1 MKAYFCAVIITNIN
15 KPIMFG
21 LDPTLLFLL
30 FFCLFAACAFEFV
43 NGFHDTANAVA
54 TVIYTHSLK
63 PTQAVVWSGFM
74 NFLGLLTGGVGVTMS
89 IIGLLPTELLIDSN
103 VYHSMAMALALLLSA
118 ILWNLGTWYLGIPAS
133 SSHTLIGSIIGIG
146 VGHALLPEN
155 STKGVSAINW
165 DKAIEIGQA
174 LLLSPLFGFAA
185 AIILM
190 YILKKTIK
198 NKAIFKEPKKDT
210 PPPMW
215 IRAILVTTCTLVSFF
230 HGRNDGQKGIGL
242 VMVILIAFLPGYFA
256 VNTNLNLNDVKSSLA
271 TVKAVTAKIDTLPL
285 SEKERES
292 YHKIMDASTDLDVII
307 ASGLSPAKLSTTQ
320 KFDIRKAA
328 LTINKHAKK
337 LLESESV
344 DLSAGDKKILKK
356 ATAGDKAPF
365 FSFGSTSSTGIAGVT
380 DFAPAWVM
388 WIVALSLGLGTM
400 VGWKRIVVTIGEK
413 IGKNH
418 LTYAQG
424 ASAELI
430 ASITIGLATA
440 YKWPVSTT
448 HVLSSG
454 IAGTMVANRGI
465 KNLQGGTV
473 KNIVMAWV
481 LTLPVTIILSATLFV
496 LFRWIAG

>member
-1 MKAYFCAVIITNIN
+1 
-15 KPIMFG
+15 MFG
-21 LDPTLLFLL
+21 LDPTLVFLL

-54 TVIYTHSLK
+54 TVIYTHSLQ

-89 IIGLLPTELLIDSN
+89 IIGLLPTELLMDAD

-118 ILWNLGTWYLGIPAS
+118 ILWNVGTWYFGIPAS

-146 VGHALLPEN
+146 VGHALLPEASN
-155 STKGVSAINW
+155 KGISAINW

-174 LLLSPLFGFAA
+174 LLLSPLFGFAL

-190 YILKKTIK
+190 YILKKSVK
-198 NKAIFKEPKKDT
+198 NKEIFKEPKKKS

-215 IRAILVTTCTLVSFF
+215 IRAILITTCTLVSFF

-256 VNTNLNLNDVKSSLA
+256 VNTNLDLVQVKESLT
-271 TVKAVTAKIDTLPL
+271 TVQTITAKIDTVPL

-292 YHKIMDASTDLDVII
+292 YHKLVKSSTALSTII
-307 ASGLSPAKLSTTQ
+307 ASGVTPKTLTTTQ
-320 KFDIRKAA
+320 KFDIRNAA
-328 LTINKHAKK
+328 LTINKQSKK

-344 DLSAGDKKILKK
+344 ALSSGDKKALKK
-356 ATAGDKAPF
+356 ATQGDKAPF
-365 FSFGSTSSTGIAGVT
+365 FSYGNSSSSGIAGVT

-388 WIVALSLGLGTM
+388 WMVALSLGLGTM

-454 IAGTMVANRGI
+454 IAGTMVASKGI

-473 KNIVMAWV
+473 KSIVLAWV
-481 LTLPVTIILSATLFV
+481 LTLPVTIIMSAALFV

>member
-1 MKAYFCAVIITNIN
+1 
-15 KPIMFG
+15 MFG

-89 IIGLLPTELLIDSN
+89 IIGLLPTELLIDAN
-103 VYHSMAMALALLLSA
+103 VYHSMAMALSLLISA
-118 ILWNLGTWYLGIPAS
+118 IVWNLGTWYLGIPAS

-155 STKGVSAINW
+155 SNKGISAINW

-174 LLLSPLFGFAA
+174 LLLSPLFGFAM

-190 YILKKTIK
+190 YILKKTIQ
-198 NKAIFKEPKKDT
+198 NKAIFKEPKKNT

-256 VNTNLNLNDVKSSLA
+256 VNTNLNLVEVKTSL
-271 TVKAVTAKIDTLPL
+271 TQVRQIVAKIDTLPL
-285 SEKERES
+285 SHKEVES
-292 YHKIMDASTDLDVII
+292 YHKVIKASNELDLILVD
-307 ASGLSPAKLSTTQ
+307 GLTAAKLSVDQ
-320 KFDIRKAA
+320 KFKIRNAA
-328 LTINKHAKK
+328 LTINKNAKK
-337 LLESESV
+337 LIESESV
-344 DLSAGDKKILKK
+344 ALSVTDLNTLKK
-356 ATAGDKAPF
+356 ATAG
-365 FSFGSTSSTGIAGVT
+365 IT

-388 WIVALSLGLGTM
+388 WLVALSLGLGTM

-430 ASITIGLATA
+430 ASLTIGLATA

-481 LTLPVTIILSATLFV
+481 LTLPITIILSATLFV
-496 LFRWIAG
+496 FFRWISG

>member
-1 MKAYFCAVIITNIN
+1 
-15 KPIMFG
+15 MFG
-21 LDPTLLFLL
+21 LDPTLVFLL

-54 TVIYTHSLK
+54 TVIYTHSLQ

-89 IIGLLPTELLIDSN
+89 IIGLLPTELLMDAD

-118 ILWNLGTWYLGIPAS
+118 ILWNVGTWYFGIPAS

-146 VGHALLPEN
+146 VGHALLPEASN
-155 STKGVSAINW
+155 KGISAINW

-174 LLLSPLFGFAA
+174 LLLSPLFGFAL

-190 YILKKTIK
+190 YILKKSVK
-198 NKAIFKEPKKDT
+198 NKEIFKEPKKKS

-215 IRAILVTTCTLVSFF
+215 IRAILITTCTLVSFF

-256 VNTNLNLNDVKSSLA
+256 VNTNLDLVQVKESLT
-271 TVKAVTAKIDTLPL
+271 TVQTITAKIDTVPL

-292 YHKIMDASTDLDVII
+292 YHKIVKSSTALSTII
-307 ASGLSPAKLSTTQ
+307 ASGVTPKTLTTTQ
-320 KFDIRKAA
+320 KFDIRNAA
-328 LTINKHAKK
+328 LTINKQSKK

-344 DLSAGDKKILKK
+344 ALSSGDKKALKK
-356 ATAGDKAPF
+356 ATQGDKAPF
-365 FSFGSTSSTGIAGVT
+365 FSYGNSSSSGIAGVT

-388 WIVALSLGLGTM
+388 WMVALSLGLGTM

-454 IAGTMVANRGI
+454 IAGTMVASKGI

-473 KNIVMAWV
+473 KSIVLAWV
-481 LTLPVTIILSATLFV
+481 LTLPVTIIMSAALFV

>member
-1 MKAYFCAVIITNIN
+1 
-15 KPIMFG
+15 MFG

-63 PTQAVVWSGFM
+63 PSQAVVWSGFM

-103 VYHSMAMALALLLSA
+103 VYHSMAMALALLFSA

-155 STKGVSAINW
+155 SNKGISAINW

-174 LLLSPLFGFAA
+174 LLLSPIFGFAL

-190 YILKKTIK
+190 YILKKTVK
-198 NKAIFKEPKKDT
+198 NKDIFKEPKKDT

-215 IRAILVTTCTLVSFF
+215 IRAILVSTCTLVSFF

-256 VNTNLNLNDVKSSLA
+256 VNTNLNIPEVKASLA
-271 TVKAVTAKIDTLPL
+271 QVQQIVAKIDTLPL
-285 SEKERES
+285 SEKEVES
-292 YHKIMDASTDLDVII
+292 YHKVLQSSADLKAILVD
-307 ASGLSPAKLSTTQ
+307 GLTTANMTTAQ

-328 LTINKHAKK
+328 LTINKNSKK
-337 LLESESV
+337 LIESESV
-344 DLSAGDKKILKK
+344 ALSASDLNAFQK
-356 ATAGDKAPF
+356 ATAGKKAPF
-365 FSFGSTSSTGIAGVT
+365 FSFGASSSSGMAGVT

-400 VGWKRIVVTIGEK
+400 IGWKRIVVTIGEK
-413 IGKNH
+413 IGKDH

-430 ASITIGLATA
+430 ASLTIGLATA

-473 KNIVMAWV
+473 KNIVMAWI
-481 LTLPVTIILSATLFV
+481 LTLPVTIILSAALFV
-496 LFRWIAG
+496 LFRWISG

>member
-1 MKAYFCAVIITNIN
+1 
-15 KPIMFG
+15 MFG
-21 LDPTLLFLL
+21 LDPTLIFLL

-54 TVIYTHSLK
+54 TVIYTHSLQ

-89 IIGLLPTELLIDSN
+89 IIGLLPTELLMDAN
-103 VYHSMAMALALLLSA
+103 VYHSMAMALALLISA
-118 ILWNLGTWYLGIPAS
+118 ILWNVGTWYFGIPAS

-146 VGHALLPEN
+146 VGHALLPEASN
-155 STKGVSAINW
+155 KGVSAINW

-174 LLLSPLFGFAA
+174 LLLSPLFGFAL

-190 YILKKTIK
+190 YILKKSVK
-198 NKAIFKEPKKDT
+198 NKEIFKEPKKKS
-210 PPPMW
+210 PPPLW
-215 IRAILVTTCTLVSFF
+215 IRAILITTCTLVSFF

-256 VNTNLNLNDVKSSLA
+256 VNTNLDLGQVKSSLT
-271 TVKAVTAKIDTLPL
+271 TVQTISAKIDTIPL

-292 YHKIMDASTDLDVII
+292 YTKLVKSTAALNAII
-307 ASGLSPAKLSTTQ
+307 ASGVTPSSLTTAQ
-320 KFDIRKAA
+320 KFDIRNAA
-328 LTINKHAKK
+328 LTINKQSKK

-344 DLSAGDKKILKK
+344 ALSTGDKKALKL
-356 ATAGDKAPF
+356 ATQGEKAPF
-365 FSFGSTSSTGIAGVT
+365 FTFGNSSSSGIAGVT

-388 WIVALSLGLGTM
+388 WMVALSLGLGTM

-454 IAGTMVANRGI
+454 IAGTMVASRGI

-473 KNIVMAWV
+473 KSIVLAWV
-481 LTLPVTIILSATLFV
+481 LTLPVTIILSAALFV

>member
-1 MKAYFCAVIITNIN
+1 M
-15 KPIMFG
+15 
-21 LDPTLLFLL
+21 
-30 FFCLFAACAFEFV
+30 
-43 NGFHDTANAVA
+43 
-54 TVIYTHSLK
+54 
-63 PTQAVVWSGFM
+63 
-74 NFLGLLTGGVGVTMS
+74 
-89 IIGLLPTELLIDSN
+89 DSD

-118 ILWNLGTWYLGIPAS
+118 ILWNVGTWYFGIPAS

-146 VGHALLPEN
+146 VGHALLPESSN
-155 STKGVSAINW
+155 KGISAVNW
-165 DKAIEIGQA
+165 DKAFEIGQA

-190 YILKKTIK
+190 YILKKSVK
-198 NKAIFKEPKKDT
+198 NKEIFKEPKKKS

-256 VNTNLNLNDVKSSLA
+256 VNTNLDLVQVKSSLT
-271 TVKAVTAKIDTLPL
+271 TVQTITAKIDTIPL

-292 YHKIMDASTDLDVII
+292 YHKLVKSTAALNTII
-307 ASGLSPAKLSTTQ
+307 ATGVTPATLSTTQ
-320 KFDIRKAA
+320 KFDIRNAA
-328 LTINKHAKK
+328 LTINKQSKK

-344 DLSAGDKKILKK
+344 ALSSGDKKELKK
-356 ATAGDKAPF
+356 ATQGDKAPF
-365 FSFGSTSSTGIAGVT
+365 FSFGTSSSSGIAGVT

-388 WIVALSLGLGTM
+388 WMVALSLGLGTM

-454 IAGTMVANRGI
+454 IAGTMVASKGI

-473 KNIVMAWV
+473 KNIVLAWV

-496 LFRWIAG
+496 LFRWIAA

>member
-1 MKAYFCAVIITNIN
+1 
-15 KPIMFG
+15 MFG
-21 LDPTLLFLL
+21 LDPTLVFLL

-54 TVIYTHSLK
+54 TVIYTHSLQ

-89 IIGLLPTELLIDSN
+89 IIGLLPTELLMDSD

-118 ILWNLGTWYLGIPAS
+118 ILWNVGTWYFGIPAS

-146 VGHALLPEN
+146 VGHALLPEASN
-155 STKGVSAINW
+155 KGISSINW

-190 YILKKTIK
+190 YILKKTVK
-198 NKAIFKEPKKDT
+198 NKEIFKEPKKKS

-256 VNTNLNLNDVKSSLA
+256 VNTNLDLVQVKESLT
-271 TVKAVTAKIDTLPL
+271 TVQTITAKIDTIPL

-292 YHKIMDASTDLDVII
+292 YHKLVKSSTALNSII
-307 ASGLSPAKLSTTQ
+307 NSGVTPKTLTTTQ
-320 KFDIRKAA
+320 KFDIRNAA
-328 LTINKHAKK
+328 LTINKQSKK

-344 DLSAGDKKILKK
+344 ALSSGDKKALKK
-356 ATAGDKAPF
+356 ATQGDKAPF
-365 FSFGSTSSTGIAGVT
+365 FSFGNSSSSGIAGVT

-388 WIVALSLGLGTM
+388 WMVALSLGLGTM

-430 ASITIGLATA
+430 ASLTIGLATA

-454 IAGTMVANRGI
+454 IAGTMVASRGI

-473 KNIVMAWV
+473 KSIVLAWV

-496 LFRWIAG
+496 LFRWIAA

>member
-1 MKAYFCAVIITNIN
+1 
-15 KPIMFG
+15 MFG
-21 LDPTLLFLL
+21 LDPTLFFLL

-103 VYHSMAMALALLLSA
+103 VYHSMAMALSLLLSA
-118 ILWNLGTWYLGIPAS
+118 ILWNLGTWYFGIPAS

-146 VGHALLPEN
+146 LGHALLPEN
-155 STKGVSAINW
+155 SNKNISSVNW
-165 DKAIEIGQA
+165 DKVIESGQA
-174 LLLSPLFGFAA
+174 LFLSPLFGFSL

-190 YILKKTIK
+190 YILKKTIS
-198 NKAIFKEPKKDT
+198 NKDIFKEPKKNS
-210 PPPMW
+210 PPPLW
-215 IRAILVTTCTLVSFF
+215 IRSILIFTCTLVSFF

-256 VNTNLNLNDVKSSLA
+256 INTTLDLNMVQNSLN
-271 TVKAVTAKIDTLPL
+271 TVQTVSVKIDTLPL
-285 SEKERES
+285 SEKELAS
-292 YHKIMDASTDLDVII
+292 YHQLLASSADLKTILANKPDI
-307 ASGLSPAKLSTTQ
+307 KNLSTTQ
-320 KFDIRKAA
+320 KFNIRKAA
-328 LTINKHAKK
+328 LTINKNAKK
-337 LLESESV
+337 LIESESV
-344 DLSAGDKKILKK
+344 SLSDEDKAALKK
-356 ATAGDKAPF
+356 ATQGDKAPF
-365 FSFGSTSSTGIAGVT
+365 FAFGASSATGMAGVT

-388 WIVALSLGLGTM
+388 WMIALSLGLGTM
-400 VGWKRIVVTIGEK
+400 IGWKRIVITIGEK
-413 IGKNH
+413 IGKDH

-454 IAGTMVANRGI
+454 IAGTMVASRGI

-481 LTLPVTIILSATLFV
+481 LTLPVTIILSALLFV
-496 LFRWIAG
+496 FFRWIVG

>member
-1 MKAYFCAVIITNIN
+1 
-15 KPIMFG
+15 MFG
-21 LDPTLLFLL
+21 LEPTLFFLL

-89 IIGLLPTELLIDSN
+89 IIGLLPTELLIDAN
-103 VYHSMAMALALLLSA
+103 VYHSMSMALAMLISA
-118 ILWNLGTWYLGIPAS
+118 ILWNVGTWYFGIPAS

-155 STKGVSAINW
+155 SNKGISSVNW
-165 DKAIEIGQA
+165 DKALEIGQA
-174 LLLSPLFGFAA
+174 LLLSPLFGFAL

-190 YILKKTIK
+190 YILKKSVK
-198 NKAIFKEPKKDT
+198 NKDIFKEPKKNS
-210 PPPMW
+210 PPPTW
-215 IRAILVTTCTLVSFF
+215 IRGILIATCTLVSFF

-256 VNTNLNLNDVKSSLA
+256 INTNLNVDQVKTSLA
-271 TVKAVTAKIDTLPL
+271 VVQTISAKIDTIPL

-292 YHKIMDASTDLDVII
+292 YHKLMKSVNDLHLLVNNPTFNS
-307 ASGLSPAKLSTTQ
+307 AQLSNSQ
-320 KFDIRKAA
+320 KFDVRKAA
-328 LTINKHAKK
+328 LTINKNSKK
-337 LLESESV
+337 LVESESV
-344 DLSAGDKKILKK
+344 ALSDADKKALKK
-356 ATAGDKAPF
+356 ATQGDKAPF
-365 FSFGSTSSTGIAGVT
+365 FSFGGNSSSGIAGVT

-388 WIVALSLGLGTM
+388 WMVALSLGLGTM

-413 IGKNH
+413 IGKHH

-430 ASITIGLATA
+430 ASVTIGLATA

-454 IAGTMVANRGI
+454 IAGTMVASKGI

-473 KNIVMAWV
+473 KNIVMAWI
-481 LTLPVTIILSATLFV
+481 LTLPVTIIMSATLFV
-496 LFRWIAG
+496 FFRWITA

>member
-1 MKAYFCAVIITNIN
+1 
-15 KPIMFG
+15 
-21 LDPTLLFLL
+21 
-30 FFCLFAACAFEFV
+30 
-43 NGFHDTANAVA
+43 
-54 TVIYTHSLK
+54 
-63 PTQAVVWSGFM
+63 
-74 NFLGLLTGGVGVTMS
+74 
-89 IIGLLPTELLIDSN
+89 
-103 VYHSMAMALALLLSA
+103 
-118 ILWNLGTWYLGIPAS
+118 
-133 SSHTLIGSIIGIG
+133 
-146 VGHALLPEN
+146 
-155 STKGVSAINW
+155 
-165 DKAIEIGQA
+165 
-174 LLLSPLFGFAA
+174 
-185 AIILM
+185 
-190 YILKKTIK
+190 LKKSVK
-198 NKAIFKEPKKDT
+198 NKEIFKEPKKKS

-215 IRAILVTTCTLVSFF
+215 IRAILITTCTLVSFF

-256 VNTNLNLNDVKSSLA
+256 VNTNLDLVQVKESLT
-271 TVKAVTAKIDTLPL
+271 TVQTITAKIDTVPL

-292 YHKIMDASTDLDVII
+292 YHKLVKSSTALSTII
-307 ASGLSPAKLSTTQ
+307 ASGVTPKTLTTTQ
-320 KFDIRKAA
+320 KFDIRNAA
-328 LTINKHAKK
+328 LTINKQSKK

-344 DLSAGDKKILKK
+344 ALSSGDKKALKK
-356 ATAGDKAPF
+356 ATQGDKAPF
-365 FSFGSTSSTGIAGVT
+365 FSYGNSSSSGIAGVT

-388 WIVALSLGLGTM
+388 WMVALSLGLGTM

-454 IAGTMVANRGI
+454 IAGTMVASKGI

-473 KNIVMAWV
+473 KSIVLAWV
-481 LTLPVTIILSATLFV
+481 LTLPVTIIMSAALFV

>member
-1 MKAYFCAVIITNIN
+1 
-15 KPIMFG
+15 MFG
-21 LDPTLLFLL
+21 LDPTLVFLL

-54 TVIYTHSLK
+54 TVIYTHSLQ

-89 IIGLLPTELLIDSN
+89 IIGLLPTELLMDSN
-103 VYHSMAMALALLLSA
+103 VYHSMAMALALLISA
-118 ILWNLGTWYLGIPAS
+118 ILWNVGTWYFGIPAS

-146 VGHALLPEN
+146 VGHALLPEASN
-155 STKGVSAINW
+155 KGVSAINW

-174 LLLSPLFGFAA
+174 LLLSPLFGFAL

-190 YILKKTIK
+190 YILKKSVK
-198 NKAIFKEPKKDT
+198 NKEIFKEPKKKS
-210 PPPMW
+210 PPPLW
-215 IRAILVTTCTLVSFF
+215 IRAILITTCTLVSFF

-256 VNTNLNLNDVKSSLA
+256 VNTNLDLGQVKSSLT
-271 TVKAVTAKIDTLPL
+271 TVQTISAKIDTIPL

-292 YHKIMDASTDLDVII
+292 YTKLVKSTAALNAII
-307 ASGLSPAKLSTTQ
+307 ASGVTPSSLTTSQ
-320 KFDIRKAA
+320 KFDIRNAA
-328 LTINKHAKK
+328 LTINKQSKK

-344 DLSAGDKKILKK
+344 ALSTGDKKALKL
-356 ATAGDKAPF
+356 ATQGEKAPF
-365 FSFGSTSSTGIAGVT
+365 FTFGNSSSSGIAGVT

-388 WIVALSLGLGTM
+388 WMVALSLGLGTM

-440 YKWPVSTT
+440 YKWPVATT

-454 IAGTMVANRGI
+454 IAGTMVASRGI

-473 KNIVMAWV
+473 KSIVLAWV
-481 LTLPVTIILSATLFV
+481 LTLPVTIILSAALFV

>member
-1 MKAYFCAVIITNIN
+1 
-15 KPIMFG
+15 MFG
-21 LDPTLLFLL
+21 LDPTLFFLL

-89 IIGLLPTELLIDSN
+89 IIGLLPTELLIDAN
-103 VYHSMAMALALLLSA
+103 VYHSMAMALSLLLSA
-118 ILWNLGTWYLGIPAS
+118 ILWNLGTWYFGIPAS

-155 STKGVSAINW
+155 SNKNISSINW
-165 DKAIEIGQA
+165 DKVIEIGQA
-174 LLLSPLFGFAA
+174 LLLSPLFGFSL

-190 YILKKTIK
+190 YILKKSIT
-198 NKAIFKEPKKDT
+198 NKDIFKEPKKNS

-215 IRAILVTTCTLVSFF
+215 IRAILITTCTLVSFF

-256 VNTNLNLNDVKSSLA
+256 INTSLDLNMVKTSLG
-271 TVKAVTAKIDTLPL
+271 TIQSISAKIDTTAL
-285 SEKERES
+285 STKELDSFRQLRTS
-292 YHKIMDASTDLDVII
+292 SAKLDVIL
-307 ASGLSPAKLSTTQ
+307 ASNLLKENMTTTQ
-320 KFDIRKAA
+320 KFEIRKAA
-328 LTINKHAKK
+328 LTINKQSKK
-337 LLESESV
+337 LIDSESV
-344 DLSAGDKKILKK
+344 SLSEADKSALKK
-356 ATAGDKAPF
+356 ATQGTKAPF
-365 FSFGSTSSTGIAGVT
+365 FSFGASSSNGMAGVT

-388 WIVALSLGLGTM
+388 WMIALSLGLGTM
-400 VGWKRIVVTIGEK
+400 IGWKRIVVTIGEK
-413 IGKNH
+413 IGKDH

-454 IAGTMVANRGI
+454 IAGTMVASRGI

-481 LTLPVTIILSATLFV
+481 LTLPVTIILSALLFIF
-496 LFRWIAG
+496 FRWIVS

>member
-1 MKAYFCAVIITNIN
+1 
-15 KPIMFG
+15 MFG
-21 LDPTLLFLL
+21 LDPTLVFLL

-54 TVIYTHSLK
+54 TVIYTHSLQ

-89 IIGLLPTELLIDSN
+89 IIGLLPTELLMDSN
-103 VYHSMAMALALLLSA
+103 VYHSMAMALALLISA
-118 ILWNLGTWYLGIPAS
+118 ILWNVGTWYFGIPAS

-146 VGHALLPEN
+146 VGHALLPEASN
-155 STKGVSAINW
+155 KGISAINW

-174 LLLSPLFGFAA
+174 LLLSPLFGFAL

-190 YILKKTIK
+190 YILKKSVK
-198 NKAIFKEPKKDT
+198 NKEIFKEPKKKS
-210 PPPMW
+210 PPPLW
-215 IRAILVTTCTLVSFF
+215 IRAILITTCTLVSFF

-256 VNTNLNLNDVKSSLA
+256 VNTNLDLGQVKSSL
-271 TVKAVTAKIDTLPL
+271 TIVQTISAKIDTIPL

-292 YHKIMDASTDLDVII
+292 YAKLLKSSAALNAII
-307 ASGLSPAKLSTTQ
+307 ASGVTPSSLTTAQ
-320 KFDIRKAA
+320 KFDIRNAA
-328 LTINKHAKK
+328 LTINKQSKK

-344 DLSAGDKKILKK
+344 ALSTGDKKALKL
-356 ATAGDKAPF
+356 ATQGEKAPF
-365 FSFGSTSSTGIAGVT
+365 FSFGASSSSGIAGVT

-388 WIVALSLGLGTM
+388 WMVALSLGLGTM

-454 IAGTMVANRGI
+454 IAGTMVASRGI

-473 KNIVMAWV
+473 KSIVLAWV
-481 LTLPVTIILSATLFV
+481 LTLPVTIILSAALFV
-496 LFRWIAG
+496 FFRWIAG

>member
-1 MKAYFCAVIITNIN
+1 
-15 KPIMFG
+15 MFG
-21 LDPTLLFLL
+21 LDPTLFFLL

-89 IIGLLPTELLIDSN
+89 IIGLLPTELLIDAN
-103 VYHSMAMALALLLSA
+103 VYHSMAMALSLLLSA
-118 ILWNLGTWYLGIPAS
+118 ILWNLGTWYFGIPAS

-155 STKGVSAINW
+155 SNKNISSINW
-165 DKAIEIGQA
+165 DKVIEISQA
-174 LLLSPLFGFAA
+174 LLLSPLFGFSL

-190 YILKKTIK
+190 YILKKSIS
-198 NKAIFKEPKKDT
+198 NKDIFKEPKKNS

-215 IRAILVTTCTLVSFF
+215 IRAILITTCTMVSFF

-256 VNTNLNLNDVKSSLA
+256 INTSLDLNMVKTSLG
-271 TVKAVTAKIDTLPL
+271 TIQTISAKIDTTAL
-285 SEKERES
+285 STKELDS
-292 YHKIMDASTDLDVII
+292 YRQLRTS
-307 ASGLSPAKLSTTQ
+307 SAKLNVILASNLLKENMTTTQ
-320 KFDIRKAA
+320 KFEIRKAA
-328 LTINKHAKK
+328 LTINKQSKK
-337 LLESESV
+337 LIDSESV
-344 DLSAGDKKILKK
+344 SLSEADKSALKK
-356 ATAGDKAPF
+356 ATQGTKAPF
-365 FSFGSTSSTGIAGVT
+365 FSFGASSSNGMAGVT

-388 WIVALSLGLGTM
+388 WMIALSLGLGTM
-400 VGWKRIVVTIGEK
+400 IGWKRIVVTIGEK
-413 IGKNH
+413 IGKDH

-454 IAGTMVANRGI
+454 IAGTMVASRGI

-481 LTLPVTIILSATLFV
+481 LTLPLTIILSALMFIF
-496 LFRWIAG
+496 FRWIVS

>member
-1 MKAYFCAVIITNIN
+1 
-15 KPIMFG
+15 MFG
-21 LDPTLLFLL
+21 LDPTLVFLL

-54 TVIYTHSLK
+54 TVIYTHSLQ

-89 IIGLLPTELLIDSN
+89 IIGLLPTELLMDAD

-118 ILWNLGTWYLGIPAS
+118 ILWNVGTWYFGIPAS

-146 VGHALLPEN
+146 VGHALLPEASN
-155 STKGVSAINW
+155 KGISSINW

-190 YILKKTIK
+190 YILKKTVK
-198 NKAIFKEPKKDT
+198 NKEIFKEPKKKS

-215 IRAILVTTCTLVSFF
+215 IRAILITTCTLVSFF

-256 VNTNLNLNDVKSSLA
+256 VNTNLDLVQVKESLT
-271 TVKAVTAKIDTLPL
+271 TVQTITAKIDTIPL

-292 YHKIMDASTDLDVII
+292 YHKLVKSSTTLSAII
-307 ASGLSPAKLSTTQ
+307 ATGVTPKTLTTTQ
-320 KFDIRKAA
+320 KFDIRNAA
-328 LTINKHAKK
+328 LTINKQSKK

-344 DLSAGDKKILKK
+344 ALSSGDKKALKK
-356 ATAGDKAPF
+356 ATQGDKAPF
-365 FSFGSTSSTGIAGVT
+365 FSYGNSSSSGIAGVT

-388 WIVALSLGLGTM
+388 WMVALSLGLGTM

-430 ASITIGLATA
+430 ASLTIGLATA

-454 IAGTMVANRGI
+454 IAGTMVASKGI

-473 KNIVMAWV
+473 KSIVLAWV

-496 LFRWIAG
+496 LFRWIAA

>member
-1 MKAYFCAVIITNIN
+1 
-15 KPIMFG
+15 MFG

-63 PTQAVVWSGFM
+63 PSQAVVWSGFM

-103 VYHSMAMALALLLSA
+103 VYHSMAMALSLLLSA

-155 STKGVSAINW
+155 SNKGISAVNW

-174 LLLSPLFGFAA
+174 LLLSPLFGFAL

-190 YILKKTIK
+190 YILKKSIA

-215 IRAILVTTCTLVSFF
+215 IRAILVATCTLVSFF

-256 VNTNLNLNDVKSSLA
+256 VNTNLDIPEVKASLA
-271 TVKAVTAKIDTLPL
+271 QVQQIVAKIDTIPL
-285 SEKERES
+285 SEKEVES
-292 YHKIMDASTDLDVII
+292 YHKVLESSAALKVILVDGI
-307 ASGLSPAKLSTTQ
+307 TPAKLTTAQ

-328 LTINKHAKK
+328 LTINKNAKK
-337 LLESESV
+337 LIESESV
-344 DLSAGDKKILKK
+344 ALSTTDLNALKK
-356 ATAGDKAPF
+356 ATAGKKAPF
-365 FSFGSTSSTGIAGVT
+365 FSFGSSSSSGMAGVT

-430 ASITIGLATA
+430 ASLTIGLATA

-473 KNIVMAWV
+473 KSIVLAWI
-481 LTLPVTIILSATLFV
+481 LTLPVTVILSATLFV